1 MSINARFLGSGL
13 AVWPALPVAALAN
26 GVFREGVIGP
36 LIGPAAA
43 SVVALV
49 TGLGL
54 VAFITVLFLKWV
66 REARSAADLWLLGA
80 IWTVLGIAFWFALF
94 GLVLGVPFG
103 NLLADYDLLDGQLWP
118 LFLAGVLLAPR
129 LVAARLAKGGAKV
142 QHPETPG

>member
-1 MSINARFLGSGL
+1 MSFNGRFLGSGL
-13 AVWPALPVAALAN
+13 AVWPALAVAAAVN
-26 GVFREGVIGP
+26 GVFREGVVGP

-43 SVVALV
+43 AVVALV

-80 IWTVLGIAFWFALF
+80 IWTVLGIAFEFALF
-94 GLVLGVPFG
+94 GLVLGVPFDD
-103 NLLADYDLLDGQLWP
+103 LLAEYNLLDGHLWP

-129 LVAARLAKGGAKV
+129 LVAAWLARGGAKV
-142 QHPETPG
+142 RQTGAS